1 MLEILDEQVL
11 VNSHYFEYKL
21 EDGTLLHL
29 SEWNGEC
36 YTVKNQDG
44 SETRY
49 FPIYNQID
57 DDEYEIIGFEVR

>member
-11 VNSHYFEYKL
+11 VNGHYFDYEL
-21 EDGTLLHL
+21 EDGTLLHS
-29 SEWNGEC
+29 SEWNGGV
-36 YTVKNQDG
+36 YTVKNKDG

-49 FPIYNQID
+49 FPVYNQI